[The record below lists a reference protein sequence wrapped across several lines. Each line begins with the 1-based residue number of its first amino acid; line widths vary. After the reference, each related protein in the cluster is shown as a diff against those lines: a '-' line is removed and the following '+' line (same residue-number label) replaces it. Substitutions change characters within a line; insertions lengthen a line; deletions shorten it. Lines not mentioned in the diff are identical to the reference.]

1 MLREGRLRWIKSYIA
16 QNASFFDRY
25 AHSDAQVAMAV
36 KFLLELIPE
45 VERLRASLAAIAEG
59 RPTSRPAATGNADL
73 DTAYNLQATAVAA
86 LKEPDLGPPDFVCQR
101 FNMLTA
107 AGPASGLGPPA
118 CQSEIAPH
126 A

>member
-36 KFLLELIPE
+36 KFLLEMIPE

-86 LKEPDLGPPDFVCQR
+86 LKEPELGPPDFVCQR
-101 FNMLTA
+101 FSVLDKEESHNA
-107 AGPASGLGPPA
+107 
-118 CQSEIAPH
+118 
-126 A
+126 